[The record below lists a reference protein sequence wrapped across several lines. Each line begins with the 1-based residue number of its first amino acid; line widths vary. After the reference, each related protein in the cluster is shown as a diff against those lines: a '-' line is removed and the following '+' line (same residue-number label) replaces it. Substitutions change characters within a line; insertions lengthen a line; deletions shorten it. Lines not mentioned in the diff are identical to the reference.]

1 MAGSILRRNRKANT
15 IQEIKFLA
23 NFDRSAMG
31 RDPAFVAPDCE
42 DVHPT
47 LGRMS
52 EQYERETVSK
62 PLPNWGKFAICYRN
76 FRSQRKEY
84 GR

>member
-1 MAGSILRRNRKANT
+1 MLLGGSFWAEAFGAGA
-15 IQEIKFLA
+15 LA
-23 NFDRSAMG
+23 AEEAG
-31 RDPAFVAPDCE
+31 A
-42 DVHPT
+42 
-47 LGRMS
+47 
-52 EQYERETVSK
+52 YERETVSK